1 MILESGS
8 HCAPQP
14 TPRLTKSIHS
24 DASTASNESS
34 IIISTAS
41 ATTTT
46 TTTTTNTHVITRA
59 QNTTADESSK
69 NESIDRSSGDYTE
82 TKKFWQ
88 SLESGSPVD
97 ESPAAAP
104 PPVPKP
110 RSQSIVSSTKS
121 EDKSDQLVTTTSVS
135 DELND
140 RSSSHQRV
148 SVQLGS
154 VPMVSFETPV
164 EHSPPTSSTELKG
177 IGSQHD
183 VEEDKIEDE
192 SFPFSDRMD
201 SFDAK
206 CREQEYRVESLE
218 FDGTERSDS
227 SMYKVK
233 EREDILDLD
242 DHDETEAIALQT
254 SEAVDAESAA
264 QNAASFYIGESSV
277 NIITKSSTEK
287 RSDTAFDNAAYETTQ
302 DSAQISDYRKDS
314 TETHEYDEHD
324 QDVFAKLDAQDL
336 DFNFSSGI
344 DKTHEFLE
352 AERGTCQD
360 DADAKLEKSDLEY
373 SEKQSLSKTS
383 YSDESSGSTK
393 AKSSDLIHTP
403 VECRKTF
410 TEIEQLDSLDSD
422 ISLEQIKSIPL
433 VSSPVNFEHSIE
445 PSSENLIEIEQVEA
459 DSADGAA
466 FISSEPI
473 VSFPAETPLTEEN
486 VPFGEPEAEKDS
498 ADDAAFI
505 STEPIVSF
513 PAETPLTEEDVPFGE
528 PKRAPVLHSPVE
540 CRLDRDTFDE
550 QPTSISCEPDEELQ
564 HANEIHSP
572 VQSLQSIVGTV
583 ETVSV
588 DHDDI
593 FTRPYKAAVVH
604 SPIGETYNCVAEVE
618 RPTELDTNTLK
629 SYAAVES
636 VSKSSESQD
645 DSGFFFDMA
654 APRKAAMVH
663 SPVQQ
668 TYSYSAFV
676 EDKQIAEG
684 PASIDGDDRDEL
696 VMSPR
701 QEVSGSSND
710 GSSNKLDVVHRKTKT
725 GKVTT
730 TARWSVT
737 DPENYSSSGSHYD
750 SLENSRPC
758 SSDVENLYASYANS
772 SAEYQTAQDASF
784 MQPGS
789 TEYHTAAGSLDHSG
803 KTISSHESMKSFDSE
818 SSGQLGSR
826 EVSEASETLVP
837 STMDLD
843 LDFDDSEQRLASL
856 DTCSG
861 ILMDDGNANDLENIS
876 PHMKRSQE
884 MIFQPE
890 LNQFESIESVAVSS
904 LERSESIEKRVSDD
918 DIKCSYPFGH
928 DEVRLAASLEE
939 GSILSTSLS
948 STDNVDTIVEN
959 IQEDMASSF
968 GSSLIGSYETQSLLK
983 DDMTGTSF
991 DEHLRGEH
999 FESITM
1005 TSTFVQED
1013 DVSSVN
1019 TQITT
1024 DAKAEGSRRGKGH
1037 KRNDSTSF
1045 INTLDLGKLSTESTD
1060 SSSLDEEMVIHEVE
1074 DDERKESGSDSDY
1087 DRYETEYS
1095 RSFRQPTKQRKK
1107 KSLIEKKIEKPET
1120 EIERKKSVP
1129 SIETIVEDVIAE
1141 VEIEPEEERAASQ
1154 NMMDFSNIPDIMI
1167 TDDPTKFVSD
1177 DEADVAGSAAPI
1189 EVDRE
1194 IVGGAAAAATAAVA
1208 AKPTASK
1215 RSTVVQYANE
1225 SEVKISDEQY
1235 QQLIDRQYKTTMSE
1249 SSAPYDSR
1257 DDIKADSPTS
1267 DSFEMVDQPD
1277 ISDEFVIIE
1286 EVAKEADELMT
1297 EGKSVCIKSTK
1308 YVKKHDDEV
1317 EKILVK
1323 SAPAATNEGSI
1334 ILQGRHDLAFEFEE
1348 SPPSGGA
1355 DGAGSSDDAGQN
1367 LESSRKWVE
1376 MQLAEQAQNLRY
1388 PYDMER
1394 GILEDIKEEDT
1405 DLEVGSSRIS
1415 SFRDS
1420 SFSSSDFDV
1429 IAAGRRYVAKEH
1441 DNVSMSSLQEF
1452 ESLEQAISLENRKFH
1467 QGSQDSLSNG
1477 SFPKRNIA
1485 RSAQADDI
1493 SLASL
1498 KEFEGLENAC
1508 LEAHLIEI
1516 KAKEE
1521 HALLL
1526 SRSDESN
1533 KSNKSDKDAA
1543 GDNGGA
1549 SKLTKIT
1556 ESITTIVTKAM
1567 PGKLVEHTTNEF
1579 QSQPTSVVTEI
1590 RTKTSRFDE
1599 PDEDF
1604 SSSNLMEVST
1614 DSLELGSK
1622 QAKHSNQGKETSHH
1636 GSSDSLEISKSGDVM
1651 TSSIDSIEI
1660 SKGKSSTKS
1669 EADSIEQFGSGRM
1682 DSKRDSIDSI
1692 EMQYAL
1698 MDQATKT
1705 QRDSFD
1711 GNTNATALTFAKTI
1725 MTTTTT
1731 SAASSS
1737 GYGGGISK
1745 DISSDSLNI
1754 NQSEPELLLTSTE
1767 SLDRTTSSTNATYQN
1782 ETDSQMTMSGSM
1794 TSCDSNTLV
1803 DTLDTIHSDLYQA
1816 TVADGDSSKNLLL
1829 AGIDVDDKFGT
1840 RTTTTTTTTTIYKR
1854 LDQSDENT
1862 LE

>member
-24 DASTASNESS
+24 DASTASHESS
-34 IIISTAS
+34 IIITTAS
-41 ATTTT
+41 AKTTT
-46 TTTTTNTHVITRA
+46 TTTTTNTHVNTRA
-59 QNTTADESSK
+59 QNATVDDGSK
-69 NESIDRSSGDYTE
+69 NESVDRSSGDYTE

-97 ESPAAAP
+97 ESPASAP

-121 EDKSDQLVTTTSVS
+121 DDKSDQLVTTTSVS
-135 DELND
+135 DEPSN
-140 RSSSHQRV
+140 RSSSHEPV
-148 SVQLGS
+148 SAKLDS
-154 VPMVSFETPV
+154 MPKVSFETPV
-164 EHSPPTSSTELKG
+164 EHSSPTSSNRLEES
-177 IGSQHD
+177 GSQQD

-192 SFPFSDRMD
+192 SFPFSDRLD

-206 CREQEYRVESLE
+206 CREQEYRIESLE

-227 SMYKVK
+227 SIYKIK

-254 SEAVDAESAA
+254 SEAVDAETAA
-264 QNAASFYIGESSV
+264 KNAASFYIGESSV
-277 NIITKSSTEK
+277 NIITKSSKEK
-287 RSDTAFDNAAYETTQ
+287 RDDFAFDNAGYETTQ
-302 DSAQISDYRKDS
+302 DSAQNSDYRKDS
-314 TETHEYDEHD
+314 TESHEYDEHD
-324 QDVFAKLDAQDL
+324 QDVFGKLDAQDL
-336 DFNFSSGI
+336 DFNSSSGI

-352 AERGTCQD
+352 AERGMRLD

-383 YSDESSGSTK
+383 YDDESSGSTK

-422 ISLEQIKSIPL
+422 ISLDQIKSIPL
-433 VSSPVNFEHSIE
+433 VSSPVNSEQSIE
-445 PSSENLIEIEQVEA
+445 PSNENLMEIGQAEA
-459 DSADGAA
+459 DSTDAA
-466 FISSEPI
+466 AYISSEPI
-473 VSFPAETPLTEEN
+473 VSFPAETPPTE
-486 VPFGEPEAEKDS
+486 V
-498 ADDAAFI
+498 
-505 STEPIVSF
+505 
-513 PAETPLTEEDVPFGE
+513 DVPFGE
-528 PKRAPVLHSPVE
+528 PKRAPVLHSPIE

-550 QPTSISCEPDEELQ
+550 QPTSINCEPDEELQ

-572 VQSLQSIVGTV
+572 VQSVQNIVGTV
-583 ETVSV
+583 ETVSI

-593 FTRPYKAAVVH
+593 LTRPYKAAVVH
-604 SPIGETYNCVAEVE
+604 SPIDETYKCVAGVE

-654 APRKAAMVH
+654 APKKAAVVH

-676 EDKQIAEG
+676 EDKPMAEG
-684 PASIDGDDRDEL
+684 PASIEGDDRDEL

-701 QEVSGSSND
+701 QEFSGSSND

-725 GKVTT
+725 GKVTS

-784 MQPGS
+784 MHPGS
-789 TEYHTAAGSLDHSG
+789 TEYHTAASSLDHSG

-818 SSGQLGSR
+818 SSGHLGSR

-856 DTCSG
+856 DACSG
-861 ILMDDGNANDLENIS
+861 IAMDDGNANDLENIS

-890 LNQFESIESVAVSS
+890 LNQLESIESVTVSS
-904 LERSESIEKRVSDD
+904 LERSESIEKKVSED

-983 DDMTGTSF
+983 DDMSGTSF
-991 DEHLRGEH
+991 DENLRGEH

-1005 TSTFVQED
+1005 TSSFVQED

-1060 SSSLDEEMVIHEVE
+1060 SSSLDEEMVIHEAE

-1129 SIETIVEDVIAE
+1129 LIETIVEDVIAE

-1177 DEADVAGSAAPI
+1177 DEADVACPVAAT

-1194 IVGGAAAAATAAVA
+1194 IVGGAAAAATASVTG
-1208 AKPTASK
+1208 KPAASK

-1235 QQLIDRQYKTTMSE
+1235 QQLIDRQYKTTMTE

-1297 EGKSVCIKSTK
+1297 EGKSVSIKSTK

-1348 SPPSGGA
+1348 SPPSGAAEG
-1355 DGAGSSDDAGQN
+1355 GGTSDDGSQN

-1429 IAAGRRYVAKEH
+1429 IAAGRRYVAKDH

-1467 QGSQDSLSNG
+1467 QGSQESLSNG

-1543 GDNGGA
+1543 GEGGGGT
-1549 SKLTKIT
+1549 KVTKIT
-1556 ESITTIVTKAM
+1556 ESTTTIVTKAM
-1567 PGKLVEHTTNEF
+1567 PGKLVEHTTIEF
-1579 QSQPTSVVTEI
+1579 QSQPTTVVTEI

-1599 PDEDF
+1599 ADEDF

-1622 QAKHSNQGKETSHH
+1622 QTKHSNQGKGASHH
-1636 GSSDSLEISKSGDVM
+1636 GSSDSLEISKSADVM

-1711 GNTNATALTFAKTI
+1711 GNTNATAMTFAKTV

-1803 DTLDTIHSDLYQA
+1803 DTLDTTHSDLYQA
-1816 TVADGDSSKNLLL
+1816 TVGDGDSSENLLL

>member
-24 DASTASNESS
+24 DASTTSNEST
-34 IIISTAS
+34 IIKSTAS

-46 TTTTTNTHVITRA
+46 ATTNTHVITRA
-59 QNTTADESSK
+59 KNTVADESSQ

-88 SLESGSPVD
+88 SLESGTPVD
-97 ESPAAAP
+97 ESLPVVS

-110 RSQSIVSSTKS
+110 RSQSIVSSSKS
-121 EDKSDQLVTTTSVS
+121 EDKSDQLVTLSSGSGSEDHTNQSSLPHEVSAHRESLPKIPFGASPSV
-135 DELND
+135 
-140 RSSSHQRV
+140 V
-148 SVQLGS
+148 
-154 VPMVSFETPV
+154 
-164 EHSPPTSSTELKG
+164 HS
-177 IGSQHD
+177 
-183 VEEDKIEDE
+183 EEDKIEDE
-192 SFPFSDRMD
+192 SFPFSERL
-201 SFDAK
+201 
-206 CREQEYRVESLE
+206 EQEYHIESLD

-227 SMYKVK
+227 SMYKIK

-242 DHDETEAIALQT
+242 EHDDTEAIALQT
-254 SEAVDAESAA
+254 SEAADDVADNE
-264 QNAASFYIGESSV
+264 NAASFYIGESSV

-287 RSDTAFDNAAYETTQ
+287 RSEFAFDNAGYETTQ
-302 DSAQISDYRKDS
+302 DSAQNSEYRKDS
-314 TETHEYDEHD
+314 TETQEYEQPE
-324 QDVFAKLDAQDL
+324 QDAFAKQVAQEL
-336 DFNFSSGI
+336 DFSIGSSI
-344 DKTHEFLE
+344 DKTYEFLE
-352 AERGTCQD
+352 AERGMRVAD
-360 DADAKLEKSDLEY
+360 VDAKLEKSDLEY

-403 VECRKTF
+403 VEGRKTF

-422 ISLEQIKSIPL
+422 ISLDQIKSIPY
-433 VSSPVNFEHSIE
+433 VNSPVRSIPPTE
-445 PSSENLIEIEQVEA
+445 PSSESPIEIGQAEA
-459 DSADGAA
+459 DSADASA

-473 VSFPAETPLTEEN
+473 VSFPVETP
-486 VPFGEPEAEKDS
+486 
-498 ADDAAFI
+498 
-505 STEPIVSF
+505 
-513 PAETPLTEEDVPFGE
+513 PAEEDVSFE
-528 PKRAPVLHSPVE
+528 QPKRAPVIHSPVE
-540 CRLDRDTFDE
+540 SRYDRYAFDE
-550 QPTSISCEPDEELQ
+550 QPKSIVSEPEEELQ
-564 HANEIHSP
+564 HANEIRSP
-572 VQSLQSIVGTV
+572 AQSVHNIAGTV
-583 ETVSV
+583 ETVSI
-588 DHDDI
+588 DDNDI
-593 FTRPYKAAVVH
+593 FSRPHKAAVVH
-604 SPIGETYNCVAEVE
+604 SPIDTAYKCVTEVE
-618 RPTELDTNTLK
+618 RPTELDTNTTK
-629 SYAAVES
+629 SFATMES
-636 VSKSSESQD
+636 VSQASEPQD
-645 DSGFFFDMA
+645 DSGFFFDMT
-654 APRKAAMVH
+654 APKKAAVVH

-676 EDKQIAEG
+676 EEKPIPEG
-684 PASIDGDDRDEL
+684 TASTERDDRDDSVL
-696 VMSPR
+696 SPR
-701 QEVSGSSND
+701 QEVSASSNE
-710 GSSNKLDVVHRKTKT
+710 GSSNKLDVVHRKTT
-725 GKVTT
+725 AGKVTT

-784 MQPGS
+784 MHPGS
-789 TEYHTAAGSLDHSG
+789 TEYHTAVSSLDHSG

-818 SSGQLGSR
+818 SSGHLGSR

-837 STMDLD
+837 STSE
-843 LDFDDSEQRLASL
+843 LDFDECEQKLASL
-856 DTCSG
+856 DACSG
-861 ILMDDGNANDLENIS
+861 ILMDDAIDNDLENIS

-884 MIFQPE
+884 MIFQPD
-890 LNQFESIESVAVSS
+890 LNQLESIETMTLSS
-904 LERSESIEKRVSDD
+904 LEKSDSIEKKASEE

-928 DEVRLAASLEE
+928 DEVRLATSLEE

-959 IQEDMASSF
+959 IQEDMATSF

-991 DEHLRGEH
+991 DEQMRGDRI
-999 FESITM
+999 ESITM
-1005 TSTFVQED
+1005 TSSFVQED

-1024 DAKAEGSRRGKGH
+1024 DAKAEGNRRGKGH

-1045 INTLDLGKLSTESTD
+1045 IKTLDLGKMSTESTD
-1060 SSSLDEEMVIHEVE
+1060 SSSLDEEMVIHELE

-1107 KSLIEKKIEKPET
+1107 KSLIEKKIEKPES

-1177 DEADVAGSAAPI
+1177 DEEESAPPAPSAST
-1189 EVDRE
+1189 EVERE
-1194 IVGGAAAAATAAVA
+1194 IVGGAAAASKQD
-1208 AKPTASK
+1208 KPTASK
-1215 RSTVVQYANE
+1215 RATTVKYANE

-1235 QQLIDRQYKTTMSE
+1235 QQLIDRQYKTTE
-1249 SSAPYDSR
+1249 SSYDSR
-1257 DDIKADSPTS
+1257 DDIKTDSPTS

-1297 EGKSVCIKSTK
+1297 EGKSVIIKSTK

-1323 SAPAATNEGSI
+1323 SAPAATNEGST

-1355 DGAGSSDDAGQN
+1355 EGARAGGADGDGQN

-1405 DLEVGSSRIS
+1405 DLDVGSSRIS

-1420 SFSSSDFDV
+1420 SFSSSDFDA

-1467 QGSQDSLSNG
+1467 QGSQESLSNG

-1533 KSNKSDKDAA
+1533 KSNISDKDSTAA
-1543 GDNGGA
+1543 SASSASGPGGTGGKV
-1549 SKLTKIT
+1549 SKII
-1556 ESITTIVTKAM
+1556 ETTTTVVTKAM
-1567 PGKLVEHTTNEF
+1567 PGKSMEYTTTEF
-1579 QSQPTSVVTEI
+1579 QSQPITVVTEI

-1614 DSLELGSK
+1614 DSLELGPK
-1622 QAKHSNQGKETSHH
+1622 QTKQSAQGKGASHH
-1636 GSSDSLEISKSGDVM
+1636 GSSDSLEISKSADVM

-1705 QRDSFD
+1705 QRDSID
-1711 GNTNATALTFAKTI
+1711 GNAPTTI
-1725 MTTTTT
+1725 VTYARSIMTTTTTTT

-1767 SLDRTTSSTNATYQN
+1767 SLDHTTSSTNATYQN

-1803 DTLDTIHSDLYQA
+1803 DTLDTVHTDLYQA
-1816 TVADGDSSKNLLL
+1816 TVGDGDSSRNLLL

-1854 LDQSDENT
+1854 LDQSDDNT

>member
-24 DASTASNESS
+24 DASTTSNEST
-34 IIISTAS
+34 IKKSTAS
-41 ATTTT
+41 APIA

-59 QNTTADESSK
+59 QKTSVEESCK
-69 NESIDRSSGDYTE
+69 NESVDRTSGDYTE

-88 SLESGSPVD
+88 SLESGSPGD

-121 EDKSDQLVTTTSVS
+121 EDKTDQLISISSGS
-135 DELND
+135 DEPS
-140 RSSSHQRV
+140 RQSSSHERV
-148 SVQLGS
+148 IAKFES
-154 VPMVSFETPV
+154 VP
-164 EHSPPTSSTELKG
+164 HTSSIKS
-177 IGSQHD
+177 GSRHD
-183 VEEDKIEDE
+183 DDSFVIEDDRIEDE
-192 SFPFSDRMD
+192 SFPYSERLDA
-201 SFDAK
+201 FDAK
-206 CREQEYRVESLE
+206 CREQEYRIESLE
-218 FDGTERSDS
+218 FDDTERSDS
-227 SMYKVK
+227 SRYKIK

-242 DHDETEAIALQT
+242 DHDDTEAIALKMSRT
-254 SEAVDAESAA
+254 VDEESAA
-264 QNAASFYIGESSV
+264 LNAASFYIGESSI

-287 RSDTAFDNAAYETTQ
+287 RSDFAFDNAGYETTQ
-302 DSAQISDYRKDS
+302 DSAQNSEYRKDS
-314 TETHEYDEHD
+314 TETQEYDEPD
-324 QDVFAKLDAQDL
+324 QDLFAKQDAQDL
-336 DFNFSSGI
+336 DFNSTSGI

-352 AERGTCQD
+352 AERGTRHTD
-360 DADAKLEKSDLEY
+360 SDTKLEKSDLEY
-373 SEKQSLSKTS
+373 SEKHSLSKIS

-403 VECRKTF
+403 VEGRKTF

-433 VSSPVNFEHSIE
+433 VSSPIDSDPPNELM
-445 PSSENLIEIEQVEA
+445 SENLIEIGQAEA
-459 DSADGAA
+459 DAADAST
-466 FISSEPI
+466 FISSDPI
-473 VSFPAETPLTEEN
+473 VSYPDETPPAEI
-486 VPFGEPEAEKDS
+486 D
-498 ADDAAFI
+498 
-505 STEPIVSF
+505 VSF
-513 PAETPLTEEDVPFGE
+513 EHQ
-528 PKRAPVLHSPVE
+528 KRAPVVHSPVE
-540 CRLDRDTFDE
+540 CRIDRDTFDE
-550 QPTSISCEPDEELQ
+550 QPVSIASDPNEGLQ

-572 VQSLQSIVGTV
+572 IQSVQNIVGSV
-583 ETVSV
+583 ETVSI
-588 DHDDI
+588 DHDDVL
-593 FTRPYKAAVVH
+593 TRPHKAAVVH
-604 SPIGETYNCVAEVE
+604 SPIDATYKFVTEIE
-618 RPTELDTNTLK
+618 RPTELDTNTPK

-636 VSKSSESQD
+636 VSRSSESQD
-645 DSGFFFDMA
+645 ESGFFFDMTGQK
-654 APRKAAMVH
+654 KAAVIH

-668 TYSYSAFV
+668 TYTYSAFV
-676 EDKQIAEG
+676 EEKPVSKE
-684 PASIDGDDRDEL
+684 PASIERDDCEDL
-696 VMSPR
+696 VLSPR
-701 QEVSGSSND
+701 QEVSGSSNE
-710 GSSNKLDVVHRKTKT
+710 GSSNKLDVVHRKTTT
-725 GKVTT
+725 GKVTS
-730 TARWSVT
+730 TARWSAT
-737 DPENYSSSGSHYD
+737 DPESSGSHYD

-758 SSDVENLYASYANS
+758 SSDVENLIGSYANS

-789 TEYHTAAGSLDHSG
+789 TDYQTAASSLDHSG
-803 KTISSHESMKSFDSE
+803 QTISSHESMKSFDSV
-818 SSGQLGSR
+818 SSGHLGSR

-837 STMDLD
+837 STMDLE
-843 LDFDDSEQRLASL
+843 LEFDDSEQRLASL

-861 ILMDDGNANDLENIS
+861 ILMDDGNDNDLENIS

-890 LNQFESIESVAVSS
+890 LNQLESIESVTLSS
-904 LERSESIEKRVSDD
+904 LEKSDSLEKKASDD
-918 DIKCSYPFGH
+918 EIKCSYPFGH
-928 DEVRLAASLEE
+928 EEMRLAASLEE

-991 DEHLRGEH
+991 DEHVRDELI
-999 FESITM
+999 ESITM
-1005 TSTFVQED
+1005 TSSFVQED

-1024 DAKAEGSRRGKGH
+1024 DSKAEGSRRGKGH

-1045 INTLDLGKLSTESTD
+1045 IKTLDLGKLSIESTD

-1129 SIETIVEDVIAE
+1129 SIETIVEDVMAE

-1154 NMMDFSNIPDIMI
+1154 NMIDFSNIPDIMI

-1177 DEADVAGSAAPI
+1177 DEEADAAAPI
-1189 EVDRE
+1189 APIAEVDRE
-1194 IVGGAAAAATAAVA
+1194 IVGGAAAAATAEITTQ
-1208 AKPTASK
+1208 KPTASK
-1215 RSTVVQYANE
+1215 RSTAVHYAKE

-1235 QQLIDRQYKTTMSE
+1235 QQLIDRQYKTTE
-1249 SSAPYDSR
+1249 TSAPYDSR
-1257 DDIKADSPTS
+1257 DDVKTDSPTS

-1297 EGKSVCIKSTK
+1297 EGKSVSIKSTK

-1323 SAPAATNEGSI
+1323 SAPAATNEGST

-1355 DGAGSSDDAGQN
+1355 EGGGISDEGAQN

-1388 PYDMER
+1388 PYDIER

-1405 DLEVGSSRIS
+1405 DMEVGSSRIS

-1420 SFSSSDFDV
+1420 SFSSSDFDAMAV
-1429 IAAGRRYVAKEH
+1429 GRRYVTKEH

-1467 QGSQDSLSNG
+1467 QGSQESLSNG
-1477 SFPKRNIA
+1477 SFPKRNMA

-1533 KSNKSDKDAA
+1533 KSNKSDKDAT
-1543 GDNGGA
+1543 GDGGG
-1549 SKLTKIT
+1549 KLTKIT
-1556 ESITTIVTKAM
+1556 DTTTTIVTKAM
-1567 PGKLVEHTTNEF
+1567 PGKSSESATTEF
-1579 QSQPTSVVTEI
+1579 SSQPTTIVTEI

-1614 DSLELGSK
+1614 DSLELGFKPTKYSAHSK
-1622 QAKHSNQGKETSHH
+1622 GTSHH
-1636 GSSDSLEISKSGDVM
+1636 GSSDSLEISRSADVM

-1698 MDQATKT
+1698 MEQATKT
-1705 QRDSFD
+1705 PRD
-1711 GNTNATALTFAKTI
+1711 ATTVTFAKTI
-1725 MTTTTT
+1725 MTTTTTTT

-1767 SLDRTTSSTNATYQN
+1767 SLDHTTSSTNATYQN

-1803 DTLDTIHSDLYQA
+1803 DTLDTIHSDLYQT
-1816 TVADGDSSKNLLL
+1816 TVGDGDSSANLLL

-1854 LDQSDENT
+1854 LDQSDEST